1 MGNGDEFQDTS
12 CFAGLRSHE
21 VRPPRKGKLAYG
33 FIAAITLH
41 IVVLAVLGFALR
53 KKPTTQMTSPAVVA
67 VHLTP
72 PTARPARVQRP
83 APTTEA
89 AQAVQAAETN
99 LVDGGLSRPVEQSL
113 KDTQAVP
120 QPPDPV
126 TDPVTAPP
134 PETYIP
140 PPILNSQAGST
151 AGGFSSQNLQEDNPS
166 NYAPSR
172 WALEPPL
179 ASKRLEGLGL
189 LGEAECLRSL
199 SPDCKA
205 IRQAVFEDY
214 ALTDTQKVWTA
225 ARADT
230 AMPSQFYGLSEREI
244 RLKVGSKIA
253 GENGF
258 MILPG
263 IGIDGELWDRLHGI
277 KKGCQ
282 MKRGILPNGSFDVV
296 GVCPE
301 SLPAARDRKY
311 VIPPKPKP

>member
-1 MGNGDEFQDTS
+1 
-12 CFAGLRSHE
+12 
-21 VRPPRKGKLAYG
+21 
-33 FIAAITLH
+33 
-41 IVVLAVLGFALR
+41 
-53 KKPTTQMTSPAVVA
+53 
-67 VHLTP
+67 
-72 PTARPARVQRP
+72 
-83 APTTEA
+83 
-89 AQAVQAAETN
+89 
-99 LVDGGLSRPVEQSL
+99 
-113 KDTQAVP
+113 
-120 QPPDPV
+120 
-126 TDPVTAPP
+126 
-134 PETYIP
+134 
-140 PPILNSQAGST
+140 LNSQAGST